1 MGHQVWKVIRSKSV
15 FTRVT
20 DGQRCCYY
28 SVYVIIAT
36 IMVAAIAIT
45 VHFLIGPEQF
55 KVRSAS
61 LAVFY
66 APVVFL
72 LIINVFF
79 WWTSTKQI
87 GKQLV
92 YNRSMQHFQTNFDL
106 FTKLFMVIGGC
117 WFFQTL
123 ALLDIRA
130 LDYIGKIFTLIQ
142 VTIHYTWYQVSSD
155 EIFSFPRR
163 AR

>member
-28 SVYVIIAT
+28 SIYVSLVT
-36 IMVAAIAIT
+36 SVIT
-45 VHFLIGPEQF
+45 ALAVSVHFLIDSDEEAGKF
-55 KVRSAS
+55 KVGSAS
-61 LAVFY
+61 LAIFY

-72 LIINVFF
+72 LIINVYF
-79 WWTSTKQI
+79 WWTSTRQI

-106 FTKLFMVIGGC
+106 FTKLFMVIGAC

-142 VTIHYTWYQVSSD
+142 VGFLSD
-155 EIFSFPRR
+155 SIRNHFVICRGR
-163 AR
+163 